1 MNRTLPRQTTNTIA
15 ASCILLNCLGVF
27 AYLATFFNWNLSPE
41 KAVNG
46 DELMDPVPLLIMV
59 GCACVILLVIVLQMT
74 GIRLGPS
81 KSAQSVVRYLCPVNL
96 GWRKANESK
105 LIFTLD
111 LLGIRRGRP
120 NNGHLFPKN
129 AECWDGFRL
138 KRSFTK
144 ARLAVIKAGL
154 TTIITTI
161 TTKDREA
168 IYG

>member
-1 MNRTLPRQTTNTIA
+1 M
-15 ASCILLNCLGVF
+15 F
-27 AYLATFFNWNLSPE
+27 
-41 KAVNG
+41 
-46 DELMDPVPLLIMV
+46 
-59 GCACVILLVIVLQMT
+59 
-74 GIRLGPS
+74 S
-81 KSAQSVVRYLCPVNL
+81 KSLPQSQ
-96 GWRKANESK
+96 
-105 LIFTLD
+105 LD
-111 LLGIRRGRP
+111 GRP

>member
-1 MNRTLPRQTTNTIA
+1 MTAAPSGKLPVNVRAVDRQRP
-15 ASCILLNCLGVF
+15 G
-27 AYLATFFNWNLSPE
+27 NLPSPS
-41 KAVNG
+41 
-46 DELMDPVPLLIMV
+46 D
-59 GCACVILLVIVLQMT
+59 Q
-74 GIRLGPS
+74 
-81 KSAQSVVRYLCPVNL
+81 CPVNL